1 MPCFAVKSHKEAK
14 LFKRPNTQLS
24 EQAIKPQKRQNAR
37 KIFKVL
43 FLPVLRLYCVFL
55 NRGKICRLTEFEA
68 FTRQNNQ
75 GTMVFSAKQRE
86 YLGFIALQSEYA
98 GILRLGT
105 APLKDVVCRKSS
117 TGNKKIFSF

>member
-1 MPCFAVKSHKEAK
+1 MQEKQPYPFLCQGCGFFVSSKKTAEPQSLDK
-14 LFKRPNTQLS
+14 
-24 EQAIKPQKRQNAR
+24 AIRVQW
-37 KIFKVL
+37 F
-43 FLPVLRLYCVFL
+43 
-55 NRGKICRLTEFEA
+55 
-68 FTRQNNQ
+68 
-75 GTMVFSAKQRE
+75 FSAKQRD